1 MKETEFSISG
11 QPVTLRGLGLTLSCG
26 QKYVSQVVQEAVTAG
41 AFDHIRKG
49 VVIPS
54 GQTYTLGAF
63 DREAWEDYDGTPEE
77 AQELP
82 PNTLSVGM
90 ILFKHIP
97 PIPGAGIPAMADLL
111 NPTEQKLE
119 LQ

>member
-1 MKETEFSISG
+1 MYEQDEEVAHPGNGINTSKSHDIQPKLVIRHG
-11 QPVTLRGLGLTLSCG
+11 Q
-26 QKYVSQVVQEAVTAG
+26 AVTAG

-49 VVIPS
+49 IVIPS

-97 PIPGAGIPAMADLL
+97 PIPGAGIPGMADLL